1 MKKIVVNGG
10 RRLSGEI
17 RASGSKNA
25 ALPLIFA
32 SMLARGRSVL
42 LNVPRIGDVLVALDI
57 MSELGAEINF
67 TKNRLVIDTEHMR
80 YAPPSPA
87 LISKIRA
94 STYLIGASLV
104 RFGRFL
110 LSDFGGCSF
119 SLRPIDLH
127 IKSAISLGAKRVG
140 NTLVADGLSG
150 AKIELEKPSVGASI
164 NTLIMAAGAKGV
176 TEIRGFAKEPHVLSV
191 IDFLRAM
198 GADITLT
205 DQVITVKSA
214 PLSSAEFSVIGDM
227 IEAGTYV
234 TFALIT
240 DGKIK
245 VTGIDPTEL
254 SAFISAL
261 SDLGY
266 TPETGAD
273 FISVNAKDHK
283 QKAKAPSHIIA
294 DPYPGFPT
302 DLQPIMAPLLAHNE
316 GGKITDNVWQG
327 RLGYL
332 DSLAPFGLDFSR
344 DISSAKIE
352 KSGFSPAITV
362 APDLRGGAAALAAAL
377 SAKGTSEIHSPDII
391 LRGYENIIEKLT
403 SLGADVKLINL

>member
-10 RRLSGEI
+10 KRLSGEI

-32 SMLARGRSVL
+32 SMLTRGESVL
-42 LNVPRIGDVLVALDI
+42 LNVPRIGDVFVALDI
-57 MSELGAEINF
+57 MSELGAEIDF
-67 TKNRLVIDTEHMR
+67 TGNRLVIDTEHLKYM
-80 YAPPSPA
+80 PPSPA

-94 STYLIGASLV
+94 STYLIGASLA
-104 RFGRFL
+104 RFGRFD

-119 SLRPIDLH
+119 SPRPIDLH

-140 NTLVADGLSG
+140 NTLVAEGLAG
-150 AKIELEKPSVGASI
+150 AKIKLEKPSVGATI
-164 NTLIMAAGAKGV
+164 NTLIMASAAKGV

-191 IDFLRAM
+191 IDYLRSM

-214 PLSSAEFSVIGDM
+214 PLSPTEFSVIGDM
-227 IEAGTYV
+227 IEAGTYI

-240 DGKIK
+240 DGDIK
-245 VTGIDPTEL
+245 VTGFDPTEL
-254 SAFISAL
+254 SAFTNAL

-266 TPETGAD
+266 DPEIGAD
-273 FISVNAKDHK
+273 FIAVNAKNHK
-283 QKAKAPSHIIA
+283 QKTKAAPHIIA

-302 DLQPIMAPLLAHNE
+302 DLQPIIAPLLAHNE

-327 RLGYL
+327 RFGYL
-332 DSLAPFGLDFSR
+332 ESLAPFGLDFER
-344 DISSAKIE
+344 GAYSAKIE
-352 KSGFSPAITV
+352 KSSFHPAISN
-362 APDLRGGAAALAAAL
+362 APDLRGGAATLAAAL
-377 SAKGTSEIHSPDII
+377 FAKGASKIHSPDII

-403 SLGADVKLINL
+403 SLGADVKLMIL

>member
-42 LNVPRIGDVLVALDI
+42 LNVPRIGDVFVALDI
-57 MSELGAEINF
+57 MSELGAEIDF
-67 TKNRLVIDTEHMR
+67 RENRLVIDTEHMR
-80 YAPPSPA
+80 YVPPSPT
-87 LISKIRA
+87 LVSKIRA
-94 STYLIGASLV
+94 STYLIGASLA
-104 RFGRFL
+104 RFGKFL

-127 IKSAISLGAKRVG
+127 IKSAISLGAKMEG

-150 AKIELEKPSVGASI
+150 TKIELEKPSVGASI
-164 NTLIMAAGAKGV
+164 NTLIMAAGAKGI

-191 IDFLRAM
+191 IDFLRSM

-214 PLSSAEFSVIGDM
+214 PLSPTEFSVIGDM
-227 IEAGTYV
+227 IEAGTYI

-240 DGKIK
+240 DGEIK
-245 VTGIDPTEL
+245 VTGFDPTEL

-266 TPETGAD
+266 TSEIGAD
-273 FISVNAKDHK
+273 FIAVNAENHNPKSE
-283 QKAKAPSHIIA
+283 ANPYIIA

-302 DLQPIMAPLLAHNE
+302 DLQPIIAPLLAHNE

-327 RLGYL
+327 RFGYL
-332 DSLAPFGLDFSR
+332 DSLTPFGLRFDR

-362 APDLRGGAAALAAAL
+362 APDLRGGAASLAAAL
-377 SAKGTSEIHSPDII
+377 SAKGVSEIHSPNII
-391 LRGYENIIEKLT
+391 LRGYEDIIEKLT
-403 SLGADVKLINL
+403 SLGADIKLVNL